1 MEGGGLAL
9 LAWRSM
15 RPPSC
20 SARPPRRA
28 ASPAGVLALALCGA
42 GLVAGGCRVPELE
55 GEPFAYLQ
63 PGRAGLVVKQPLA
76 NQHDLEGEFDGGPI
90 PDPGGGPPS
99 FFTVEDDGGV
109 LGKYELSLGIRDVI
123 AENTT
128 VEFAFGYRQFDIEG
142 LNPSPDPDILL
153 AIETVD
159 SLQLALALRR
169 YFPGPGF
176 LSERWRWFLELGLFY
191 VPGIAVDSELR
202 FLSTT
207 QAISS
212 DGDPYEFLGLTGGVA
227 YALSDTLLL
236 EGGFTWE
243 EPLRPLEFDLT
254 TTVNFG
260 STPIT
265 IPMEASMRPV
275 GGLVFVSLTWF
286 PLSRSEALALPSSE
300 AP

>member
-1 MEGGGLAL
+1 MRFPSCIARPRPRLAPRRWAPAVVCLGL
-9 LAWRSM
+9 LA
-15 RPPSC
+15 
-20 SARPPRRA
+20 
-28 ASPAGVLALALCGA
+28 
-42 GLVAGGCRVPELE
+42 GLGGCRVPELE
-55 GEPFAYLQ
+55 GEPFEYLQ
-63 PGRAGLVVKQPLA
+63 PGRAGLVFKQPLA
-76 NQHDLEGEFDGGPI
+76 NLHDLEGEFDGGPI
-90 PDPGGGPPS
+90 PDPGGGAPS
-99 FFTVEDDGGV
+99 FFTVEDDGSV

-128 VEFAFGYRQFDIEG
+128 VEFAIGYRKFDIEG
-142 LNPSPDPDILL
+142 LNPSPDPDIEF

-169 YFPGPGF
+169 YFTGPDF

-207 QAISS
+207 QPISS
-212 DGDPYEFLGLTGGVA
+212 DGEPYEFVGLTGGMA

-236 EGGFTWE
+236 EGGLTWE
-243 EPLRPLEFDLT
+243 EPLRPLEVDLT

-286 PLSRSEALALPSSE
+286 PLSRSESPAIPVIGT
-300 AP
+300 P